1 MDIAKAVSARAT
13 CDRKHVGS
21 LIVLERRIL
30 SSGYNG
36 SMPGA
41 PHCDDVGHMM
51 EDGHCVRTIHAEA
64 NAINQAARFGVAVRD
79 ATIYT
84 TASPCWPC
92 FQKIVSAGLKKI
104 VFGEL
109 YRDQRIYTFA
119 RDIGIELID
128 LSTPPDTKE
137 GES

>member
-1 MDIAKAVSARAT
+1 
-13 CDRKHVGS
+13 